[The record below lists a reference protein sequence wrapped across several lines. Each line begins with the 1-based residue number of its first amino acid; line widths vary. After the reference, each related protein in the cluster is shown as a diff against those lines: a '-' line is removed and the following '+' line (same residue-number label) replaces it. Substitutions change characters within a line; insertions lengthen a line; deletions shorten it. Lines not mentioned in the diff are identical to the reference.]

1 MASQRHLVWDW
12 NGTLLDDLSL
22 VVAATNAAFASV
34 AAPAVTAEQHRRDF
48 RRPIA
53 DYYAYV
59 LGRLVDQAEFTRLDR
74 VFHDAYR
81 SGLATCRL
89 TADAV
94 AAVRVWPGSQS
105 LLSMWFH
112 DELVPLVSGYGLA
125 DRFLRVD
132 GLRDAVGGGPKG
144 PHLAAH
150 LDALGVDPATVVL
163 VGDSVDDARAAAE
176 VGAGCVLYSGGFT
189 DPRQLRATGL
199 PVADTLR
206 EAVAIAAGPG
216 GSAARA
222 AGPATAP
229 ARTVGAAGA
238 AV

>member
-22 VVAATNAAFASV
+22 VVAATNAAFATV
-34 AAPAVTAEQHRRDF
+34 AGPTVTAEQHRLDF
-48 RRPIA
+48 RRPVA

-59 LGRLVDQAEFTRLDR
+59 LGRLVDRAEFARLDR

-94 AAVRVWPGSQS
+94 AAVRSWPGTQS

-112 DELVPLVSGYGLA
+112 DELVPLVSGCGLA
-125 DRFLRVD
+125 DQFVRVD

-144 PHLAAH
+144 PHLTAH
-150 LDALGVDPATVVL
+150 LDALGVDPAAVVL
-163 VGDSVDDARAAAE
+163 IGDSVDDAYAAAE
-176 VGAGCVLYSGGFT
+176 AGAGCVLYSGGFT
-189 DPRQLRATGL
+189 DPAQLRATGL
-199 PVADTLR
+199 PLADTLR
-206 EAVAIAAGPG
+206 DAVALAAGL
-216 GSAARA
+216 
-222 AGPATAP
+222 AGQAEP
-229 ARTVGAAGA
+229 ARPAGTAGA
-238 AV
+238 VA

>member
-12 NGTLLDDLSL
+12 NGTLLDDLAL

-34 AAPAVTAEQHRRDF
+34 AGPTVTAEQHRLDF
-48 RRPIA
+48 RRPVA

-59 LGRLVDQAEFTRLDR
+59 LGRLVDETEFIRLDR
-74 VFHDAYR
+74 VFHDTYR

-94 AAVRVWPGSQS
+94 AAVRSWPGTQS

-112 DELVPLVSGYGLA
+112 DELVPLVSGCGLA
-125 DRFLRVD
+125 DRFVRVD

-144 PHLAAH
+144 PHLRAH
-150 LDALGVDPATVVL
+150 LDVLGVDPAAVVL
-163 VGDSVDDARAAAE
+163 IGDSVDDAHAAAGA
-176 VGAGCVLYSGGFT
+176 GAGCVLYSGGFT
-189 DPRQLRATGL
+189 DPALLRATGL

-206 EAVAIAAGPG
+206 EAVALAAA
-216 GSAARA
+216 SAL
-222 AGPATAP
+222 AP
-229 ARTVGAAGA
+229 VRRSGAAGA
-238 AV
+238 AA